1 MPTPVEHAEAEARE
15 LVERIGASPSQ
26 LPWFGVAHD
35 DLRPH
40 VLEDDDGALVYLE
53 RDRGVIERRDVATNL
68 DELLFWVFEP
78 ITERLAR
85 SWSRQQRTDRD
96 TYAFSA
102 VARQVALFEALDPA
116 WAARFRAENARSIAA
131 AGG

>member
-1 MPTPVEHAEAEARE
+1 MPS
-15 LVERIGASPSQ
+15 LVERAESTAHELLARIGASPNQ
-26 LPWFGVAHD
+26 LPWFGVARD

-40 VLEDDDGALVYLE
+40 VSEDDGRLLYIE
-53 RDRGVIERRDVATNL
+53 RDRGVVERRDEAADL

-96 TYAFSA
+96 TFAFSP
-102 VARQVALFEALDPA
+102 VARQLALLEALDPA
-116 WAARFRAENARSIAA
+116 WAARFRAENARTIAA